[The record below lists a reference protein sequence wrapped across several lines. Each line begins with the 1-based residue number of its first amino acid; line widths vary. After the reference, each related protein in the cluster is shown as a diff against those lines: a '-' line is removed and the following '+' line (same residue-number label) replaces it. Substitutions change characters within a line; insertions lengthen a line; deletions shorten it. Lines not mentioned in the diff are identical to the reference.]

1 MTDQDIPTALAEE
14 LHRIAPDI
22 GLEDID
28 PTEDLRDAF
37 DIDSMD
43 YLTLVTALGR
53 RFGLEMP
60 EADYP
65 KMQSFNALAD
75 YLRTK
80 VA

>member
-1 MTDQDIPTALAEE
+1 MTDHDISTVLAEE

-22 GLEDID
+22 SLEDID
-28 PTEDLRDAF
+28 PTEDLRDEF

-60 EADYP
+60 ETDYP
-65 KMQSFNALAD
+65 KMRSFNALAD
-75 YLRTK
+75 YLRIK
-80 VA
+80 RA